1 MLETECELPDV
12 YLQPGE
18 LHLARQPAIIRT
30 ILGSCVG
37 ATFWSARLGIGALC
51 HGLLPRC
58 PKESSA
64 RLMPTA
70 GRRYVDYAI
79 RDLAR
84 QFDQLGAL
92 RQEVQ
97 VKLFG
102 GADVLPTGAADPLR
116 PTIGKQNCDAAI
128 EVLRAEGFEVMA
140 SSLGGTTGR
149 SIQFHTG
156 TGEVRLRWLPQAR
169 CEEEVADGR

>member
-1 MLETECELPDV
+1 MLEIESEVSEV
-12 YLQPGE
+12 YLHPGE
-18 LHLARQPAIIRT
+18 SYLARKPAIIRT

-37 ATFWSARLGIGALC
+37 VTFWSARLRVGALT
-51 HGLLPRC
+51 HSQLPRC
-58 PKESSA
+58 PTNSSVGLSLA
-64 RLMPTA
+64 A
-70 GRRYVDYAI
+70 GHRYVDFSI

-92 RQEVQ
+92 RREVQ

-102 GADVLPTGAADPLR
+102 GADVLPISAADPLR

-128 EVLRAEGFEVMA
+128 EVLRAEGFEVIA

-169 CEEEVADGR
+169 CEEEVADGQ